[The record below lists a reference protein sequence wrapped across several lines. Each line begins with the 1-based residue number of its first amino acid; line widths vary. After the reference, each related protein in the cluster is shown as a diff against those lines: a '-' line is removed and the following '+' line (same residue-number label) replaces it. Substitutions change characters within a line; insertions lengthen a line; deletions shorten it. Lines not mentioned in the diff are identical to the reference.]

1 MKKISLF
8 LLLLLITNC
17 DNGYKKEIELIDLVP
32 TNPILLVKY
41 NSTKEID
48 AEVFHKNFNS
58 LLNYQ
63 SDSISNRLRV

>member
-17 DNGYKKEIELIDLVP
+17 DNGYKKELDLIDLVP

-41 NSTKEID
+41 KSTKEID
-48 AEVFHKNFNS
+48 VKKGFWNDTEADIAISDNKNI
-58 LLNYQ
+58 Y
-63 SDSISNRLRV
+63 I

>member
-17 DNGYKKEIELIDLVP
+17 DNGYKKEINLIDLVP
-32 TNPILLVKY
+32 TNPVLLVKY

-48 AEVFHKNFNS
+48 ARNNCTRYPKVSKE
-58 LLNYQ
+58 
-63 SDSISNRLRV
+63 